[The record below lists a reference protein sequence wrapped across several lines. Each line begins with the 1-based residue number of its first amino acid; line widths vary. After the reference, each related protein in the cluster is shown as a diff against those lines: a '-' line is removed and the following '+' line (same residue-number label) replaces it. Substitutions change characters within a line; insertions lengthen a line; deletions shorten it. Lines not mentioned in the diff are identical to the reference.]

1 LGYHYLS
8 RYQLLVAHSD
18 TEELEDEDSL
28 ELVED
33 DDELELDDLDENLV
47 LLDDDYLVA
56 TLTCTLAR
64 LCVGCKKTISKA
76 KRIAGRV
83 KAKIR

>member
-1 LGYHYLS
+1 M
-8 RYQLLVAHSD
+8 AHSD

-33 DDELELDDLDENLV
+33 DLDENLA

>member
-1 LGYHYLS
+1 M
-8 RYQLLVAHSD
+8 AHSY

-56 TLTCTLAR
+56 
-64 LCVGCKKTISKA
+64 KI
-76 KRIAGRV
+76 GRAHV
-83 KAKIR
+83 

>member
-1 LGYHYLS
+1 MS

-56 TLTCTLAR
+56 TLTWTLA
-64 LCVGCKKTISKA
+64 
-76 KRIAGRV
+76 
-83 KAKIR
+83 

>member
-1 LGYHYLS
+1 MS
-8 RYQLLVAHSD
+8 RCQLLVAHSY

-33 DDELELDDLDENLV
+33 EDELELDDLDENLV
-47 LLDDDYLVA
+47 LLDDDCLVS

-64 LCVGCKKTISKA
+64 LCVGYKKTIAKA

>member
-1 LGYHYLS
+1 M
-8 RYQLLVAHSD
+8 AHSD

-64 LCVGCKKTISKA
+64 LCVGCKRRLPKPK
-76 KRIAGRV
+76 G
-83 KAKIR
+83 

>member
-1 LGYHYLS
+1 M
-8 RYQLLVAHSD
+8 AHSY

-33 DDELELDDLDENLV
+33 DDELELDDLDENLA
-47 LLDDDYLVA
+47 LLDDDS
-56 TLTCTLAR
+56 LAR
-64 LCVGCKKTISKA
+64 LCVGCKNTIAKA

>member
-1 LGYHYLS
+1 MGYHYLS
-8 RYQLLVAHSD
+8 RYQLWWLIVIPRSLKAK
-18 TEELEDEDSL
+18 DSL

-64 LCVGCKKTISKA
+64 LCVGCKNTIAKA

>member
-1 LGYHYLS
+1 M
-8 RYQLLVAHSD
+8 AHSD

-33 DDELELDDLDENLV
+33 DDELELDDLDENLA

-56 TLTCTLAR
+56 NLTCTLAR

>member
-1 LGYHYLS
+1 M
-8 RYQLLVAHSD
+8 LVAHSD

-64 LCVGCKKTISKA
+64 CSVICLSL
-76 KRIAGRV
+76 
-83 KAKIR
+83 

>member
-1 LGYHYLS
+1 MGYHYLS
-8 RYQLLVAHSD
+8 RYQLLVAHSY

-47 LLDDDYLVA
+47 LLDDDLYLS
-56 TLTCTLAR
+56 
-64 LCVGCKKTISKA
+64 TIVRGLQKYDCQSQKDS
-76 KRIAGRV
+76 R
-83 KAKIR
+83 

>member
-1 LGYHYLS
+1 M
-8 RYQLLVAHSD
+8 AHSY

-47 LLDDDYLVA
+47 LLDGLQKYDCQSQKDS
-56 TLTCTLAR
+56 R
-64 LCVGCKKTISKA
+64 
-76 KRIAGRV
+76 
-83 KAKIR
+83 

>member
-1 LGYHYLS
+1 M
-8 RYQLLVAHSD
+8 AHSY

-47 LLDDDYLVA
+47 LLDDDCLVP
-56 TLTCTLAR
+56 TLTWTLAR
-64 LCVGCKKTISKA
+64 FCAGCKKTIARA

-83 KAKIR
+83 NVKIR

>member
-1 LGYHYLS
+1 M
-8 RYQLLVAHSD
+8 AHSD

-56 TLTCTLAR
+56 TLTWTLA
-64 LCVGCKKTISKA
+64 
-76 KRIAGRV
+76 
-83 KAKIR
+83 